1 MFETVNHGGPGVA
14 SGRNQNAFQPR
25 MALMTQRG
33 LAALGRNQK
42 FLEQER
48 HHKMLWIKML
58 QTLEIKIEH
67 GKQRFA
73 GL

>member
-1 MFETVNHGGPGVA
+1 MTPI
-14 SGRNQNAFQPR
+14 
-25 MALMTQRG
+25 TQRG

>member
-1 MFETVNHGGPGVA
+1 MFLNNEST
-14 SGRNQNAFQPR
+14 RI
-25 MALMTQRG
+25 TQRG

-42 FLEQER
+42 FGQQKKRYNSLC
-48 HHKMLWIKML
+48 IKML